1 MTSVF
6 NRRTAL
12 GLLGAGS
19 AAFLAACAPLRSVK
33 KSSGE
38 SSSSSSSSSTPDSH
52 SPEPSEE
59 SVSPAAS
66 TSSSSPASSE
76 SAKSY
81 KGEAKLEKY
90 DTSAGTYE
98 PGTSEHP
105 PRNVPKPIKPANM
118 NENSVAGLYSTIAF
132 YAASFQY
139 FVTTGDRQYLDQIKI
154 DEEEEEGMSEYDEM
168 AQYIAGGVAWFENP
182 KIVITLTTDQPT
194 KSGSGYTWPSTVVF
208 DYGKNVH
215 NAQGQTVPVPSTGA
229 EKPQKGYMK
238 GKYTGGVWEVTI
250 MTYDLS
256 NDS

>member
-6 NRRTAL
+6 NRRAAL
-12 GLLGAGS
+12 GLLSAGS

-38 SSSSSSSSSTPDSH
+38 SSSSSSTPDSY

-66 TSSSSPASSE
+66 TSSSSASSE
-76 SAKSY
+76 PAKSY

-139 FVTTGDRQYLDQIKI
+139 FVTTGDRQYLDQVKT
-154 DEEEEEGMSEYDEM
+154 DEEEDLSEYDEM

-215 NAQGQTVPVPSTGA
+215 NAQGQTAPVPSTGA

-238 GKYTGGVWEVTI
+238 GKYTGGVWEVTM
-250 MTYDLS
+250 MTYNLS
-256 NDS
+256 DSS

>member
-139 FVTTGDRQYLDQIKI
+139 FVTTGDRQYLVIIKI
-154 DEEEEEGMSEYDEM
+154 VEEEWEGMIKYDEI
-168 AQYIAGGVAWFENP
+168 AHYIAGGFAWF
-182 KIVITLTTDQPT
+182 
-194 KSGSGYTWPSTVVF
+194 
-208 DYGKNVH
+208 
-215 NAQGQTVPVPSTGA
+215 
-229 EKPQKGYMK
+229 
-238 GKYTGGVWEVTI
+238 
-250 MTYDLS
+250 
-256 NDS
+256 

>member
-33 KSSGE
+33 KSSGD
-38 SSSSSSSSSTPDSH
+38 SSSSSSSSPNSH

-76 SAKSY
+76 PAKSY

-118 NENSVAGLYSTIAF
+118 NENSVAGLYSTIA
-132 YAASFQY
+132 SIKS
-139 FVTTGDRQYLDQIKI
+139 TCLRKTGHLR
-154 DEEEEEGMSEYDEM
+154 
-168 AQYIAGGVAWFENP
+168 F
-182 KIVITLTTDQPT
+182 
-194 KSGSGYTWPSTVVF
+194 
-208 DYGKNVH
+208 
-215 NAQGQTVPVPSTGA
+215 
-229 EKPQKGYMK
+229 
-238 GKYTGGVWEVTI
+238 
-250 MTYDLS
+250 
-256 NDS
+256 

>member
-33 KSSGE
+33 KSSGD
-38 SSSSSSSSSTPDSH
+38 SSSSSSSSSPNSH

-76 SAKSY
+76 PAKSY

-139 FVTTGDRQYLDQIKI
+139 FVTTGDRQYLDQVKT
-154 DEEEEEGMSEYDEM
+154 DEEEDLSDDDEM

-194 KSGSGYTWPSTVVF
+194 KSGSSYTWPSTVVF

-215 NAQGQTVPVPSTGA
+215 NAQGQTAPVPSTGA

-250 MTYDLS
+250 MIYDLS
-256 NDS
+256 DNS

>member
-6 NRRTAL
+6 NRRAAL

-33 KSSGE
+33 KSSGD
-38 SSSSSSSSSTPDSH
+38 SSSSSSPNSH

-139 FVTTGDRQYLDQIKI
+139 FVTTGDRQYLDQVKV
-154 DEEEEEGMSEYDEM
+154 DEEEDLSEDDEA
-168 AQYIAGGVAWFENP
+168 AQYIAGGVAWFESP

-215 NAQGQTVPVPSTGA
+215 NAQGQTAPVPSTGA

-238 GKYTGGVWEVTI
+238 GKYTGSVWEVTM
-250 MTYDLS
+250 MTYNLS
-256 NDS
+256 DNS

>member
-6 NRRTAL
+6 NRRAAL

-19 AAFLAACAPLRSVK
+19 AAFLAACAPQRSVR
-33 KSSGE
+33 KSSGD
-38 SSSSSSSSSTPDSH
+38 SSSSSSSSSPNSH
-52 SPEPSEE
+52 SLEPSEE

-66 TSSSSPASSE
+66 MSSSSPASSE
-76 SAKSY
+76 SVKSY

-139 FVTTGDRQYLDQIKI
+139 FVTTGDRQYLDQVKT

-194 KSGSGYTWPSTVVF
+194 KSGSSYTWPSTVVF

-215 NAQGQTVPVPSTGA
+215 NAQGQTLPVPSTGA
-229 EKPQKGYMK
+229 EKPQKGYIK
-238 GKYTGGVWEVTI
+238 GKYTGGVWEVTM
-250 MTYDLS
+250 MTYNLS
-256 NDS
+256 DNS

>member
-1 MTSVF
+1 MTSVL

-38 SSSSSSSSSTPDSH
+38 SSSSSSSSPNSH

-59 SVSPAAS
+59 SVSPAVS

-76 SAKSY
+76 SVKSY

-139 FVTTGDRQYLDQIKI
+139 FVTTGDRQYLDQVKP
-154 DEEEEEGMSEYDEM
+154 DEEED
-168 AQYIAGGVAWFENP
+168 
-182 KIVITLTTDQPT
+182 
-194 KSGSGYTWPSTVVF
+194 
-208 DYGKNVH
+208 H